1 MGGTPSSAG
10 IDVRGGPDGRC
21 VGPPAWKT
29 EGLTILRLNR
39 ANLWAS
45 RVFFYSCL
53 CLNQKKFSVLL
64 NPGLHISKRGFSM
77 FKKQG
82 ICCFDVSSFA
92 LAPSV
97 FGGAERV
104 CDDVGDGALRE
115 G

>member
-1 MGGTPSSAG
+1 
-10 IDVRGGPDGRC
+10 
-21 VGPPAWKT
+21 
-29 EGLTILRLNR
+29 
-39 ANLWAS
+39 
-45 RVFFYSCL
+45 
-53 CLNQKKFSVLL
+53 
-64 NPGLHISKRGFSM
+64 M

-104 CDDVGDGALRE
+104 CDDVCDGALRE

>member
-1 MGGTPSSAG
+1 
-10 IDVRGGPDGRC
+10 
-21 VGPPAWKT
+21 
-29 EGLTILRLNR
+29 
-39 ANLWAS
+39 
-45 RVFFYSCL
+45 
-53 CLNQKKFSVLL
+53 
-64 NPGLHISKRGFSM
+64 M

-115 G
+115 GRHLRIRTTSRGGDPPSALGSPAQRGGS